1 MRKKEDAMSSQVYKM
16 MEGRTEGKELGST
29 RPEGEFLAYQIGPDL
44 EARKIPYR
52 FLRFC

>member
-1 MRKKEDAMSSQVYKM
+1 